1 LKTKSDNP
9 LSISSRFND
18 LTLHL
23 VGAKLCD
30 SMREESTQR
39 IFCAVDIS
47 DAARR
52 AAAARIAT
60 LGSLTRA
67 RVGWEKPE
75 KMHLTLKFLG
85 ETEAARVT
93 QVKDAAVRAAQG
105 LAPFVLAI
113 KGAGVFP
120 PRGAARVLWLGVED
134 ASGGLARLQQ
144 RLEND
149 CAALG
154 FPREKRA
161 FKAHLTLARARAPEG
176 AGELARRH
184 QDTPFAAVEF
194 TVGELLVLRSELG
207 PGGSR
212 HTTLA
217 RCPLRPVA

>member
-1 LKTKSDNP
+1 
-9 LSISSRFND
+9 
-18 LTLHL
+18 
-23 VGAKLCD
+23 
-30 SMREESTQR
+30 MREESTQR

-52 AAAARIAT
+52 AAAARIAA
-60 LGSLTRA
+60 LGSPAHSRA
-67 RVGWEKPE
+67 RWEKPE

-134 ASGGLARLQQ
+134 AGGGLARLQQ
-144 RLEND
+144 RLENE

-161 FKAHLTLARARAPEG
+161 FKAHLTLARVPEG